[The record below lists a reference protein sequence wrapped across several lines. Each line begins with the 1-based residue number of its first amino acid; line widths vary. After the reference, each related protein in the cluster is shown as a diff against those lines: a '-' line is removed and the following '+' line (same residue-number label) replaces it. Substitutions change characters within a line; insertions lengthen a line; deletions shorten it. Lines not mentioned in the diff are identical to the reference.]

1 MTDQKMSDQKMS
13 ERSKEKNRENDRKKT
28 SRKTFADFDQ
38 GSFQTIFFKYYFTKK
53 SEPTKEEIEILVH
66 GARNLPLHG
75 ENNVSIFASIKSM
88 SDYENKIA
96 SKSTTT
102 LKQSKNPNWVSITLI
117 SEDCWFDS
125 QRVINF

>member
-1 MTDQKMSDQKMS
+1 MTERKRQEKHWQILIKVRFRLFSSKTILQKSLK
-13 ERSKEKNRENDRKKT
+13 
-28 SRKTFADFDQ
+28 
-38 GSFQTIFFKYYFTKK
+38 
-53 SEPTKEEIEILVH
+53 PTKEEIEILVH

-117 SEDCWFDS
+117 SEDRWFDS
-125 QRVINF
+125 QRFLRFLG